1 MVKRIIALVMIII
14 LIGTIIYFFGTGK
27 QDKSQVS
34 NIDEKKISR
43 ENLNIE
49 IKIND
54 RNFMVDLEDNETA
67 RAFLNIL
74 PILMKMKELNSNEKY
89 YDLPNKL
96 PTSEE
101 HYSNI
106 EVGDLMLYGDKT
118 IVLFYENFNTSYNYT
133 RIGKVQN
140 AKELKEYL
148 GKGDIEATFQK
159 NNN

>member
-74 PILMKMKELNSNEKY
+74 PITMKMKELNSNEKY

-96 PTSEE
+96 PTLEE

-133 RIGKVQN
+133 KIGKVQN
-140 AKELKEYL
+140 IKELKEYL
-148 GKGDIEATFQK
+148 GKGDIEVTFQK